1 MTSGPSGLLDERRD
15 SAPLVAAARVLRER
29 WPIIAALTVACLGI
43 ALAFSL
49 SATKQYEASSSLLFR
64 QSDLTSLIDPTGAA
78 NRSSDPQRDQGT
90 NLLLVKSLVVS
101 RRVKN
106 QLKLA
111 ETPDA
116 LLNQIT
122 VTAEPDADIL
132 HITASDPDPVKA
144 AQVANAFANQFVSY
158 RAATDQGRIAK
169 GEALLDQQLA
179 QLPPGDSAERTE
191 LNQAKQKVSALRAV
205 TTGDAEVVDRAS
217 VPTVAA
223 SPSPKRDAVL
233 GLMLGLVAGLSL
245 AFLID
250 LFDRR
255 VKSAEELESAYGL
268 RALAGVPERRK
279 DPTTAR
285 ERQAVLEPFRILR
298 NGLDFLALGGDVHI
312 VMVTSA
318 MPGEGKSTVAA
329 GLARAA
335 ALAGQRVILVEADL
349 RRPTFHEQFA
359 LATDS
364 RGLTNALVS
373 GASARELLQPVLNGM
388 RGLSVLPSGPLPP
401 NSAELL
407 RSAAMDA
414 VLRDLSEDADLVI
427 LDAPPLLPVA
437 DAQVLLDQPQIDA
450 CLVVGRAFKTTRDD
464 VRRARSVLERHRLSN
479 IGLVVNGL
487 RQSDT
492 SYTYYDTDDAGTTP
506 LAASS

>member
-1 MTSGPSGLLDERRD
+1 
-15 SAPLVAAARVLRER
+15 
-29 WPIIAALTVACLGI
+29 
-43 ALAFSL
+43 
-49 SATKQYEASSSLLFR
+49 
-64 QSDLTSLIDPTGAA
+64 
-78 NRSSDPQRDQGT
+78 
-90 NLLLVKSLVVS
+90 
-101 RRVKN
+101 
-106 QLKLA
+106 
-111 ETPDA
+111 
-116 LLNQIT
+116 
-122 VTAEPDADIL
+122 
-132 HITASDPDPVKA
+132 
-144 AQVANAFANQFVSY
+144 
-158 RAATDQGRIAK
+158 
-169 GEALLDQQLA
+169 
-179 QLPPGDSAERTE
+179 
-191 LNQAKQKVSALRAV
+191 
-205 TTGDAEVVDRAS
+205 
-217 VPTVAA
+217 
-223 SPSPKRDAVL
+223 
-233 GLMLGLVAGLSL
+233 
-245 AFLID
+245 
-250 LFDRR
+250 
-255 VKSAEELESAYGL
+255 
-268 RALAGVPERRK
+268 
-279 DPTTAR
+279 
-285 ERQAVLEPFRILR
+285 VLEPFRILR

-359 LATDS
+359 LPTDS